1 MLTTS
6 SQKMLLNYNQPSFTM
21 STFIFLKEGPLKI
34 NMNILDVSFNYMI
47 KLIAG

>member
-6 SQKMLLNYNQPSFTM
+6 SQEMLPNYNQPFFSM
-21 STFIFLKEGPLKI
+21 STFIFLRKGPLMN

-47 KLIAG
+47 KLI